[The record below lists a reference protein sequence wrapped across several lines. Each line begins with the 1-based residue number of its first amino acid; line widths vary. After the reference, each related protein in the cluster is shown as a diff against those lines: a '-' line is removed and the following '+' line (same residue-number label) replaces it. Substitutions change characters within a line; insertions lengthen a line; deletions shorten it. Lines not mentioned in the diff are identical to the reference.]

1 MKNKSFFIALFIF
14 MQCIFGTAFA
24 GSLSVDSI
32 GNLIKGDWY
41 GTYQCNG
48 VTGKCDS
55 TFSTIKNVITPKTG
69 TDTIQWI
76 TYADTGVVT
85 ENFKL
90 KYSADQIGGDST
102 WKMSLL
108 HNDTI
113 TYLGNLVYIINSA
126 TNKSLTLQRNA
137 YQGETTTYAH
147 TAHVETAIQ
156 KSTDSIAS
164 LISGDWYLT
173 TTCYNPVSAPSRCE
187 ESYDS
192 NKTSISHTTGS
203 DTISWSFYNYSG
215 SLGFISIFKIY
226 KSSANAL
233 DIDGWI
239 LENLNGSPDY
249 VINVD
254 SNYLSVADN
263 TTDGNSY
270 SYSRTKLTNGIS
282 LTESDNLGFSISPNP
297 VKSDIQISGSND
309 IESIKVISSKGN
321 TVKSVTG
328 NIHSIN
334 VSDYGTGI
342 YFVNIKSKGKTQT
355 IKIVKE

>member
-55 TFSTIKNVITPKTG
+55 TFSTIKNVITPKAG

-173 TTCYNPVSAPSRCE
+173 TICYNPVSAPSW
-187 ESYDS
+187 SKTFYNS
-192 NKTSISHTTGS
+192 NKTSISHITGS
-203 DTISWSFYNYSG
+203 DSISWSFYNSSDILSSTSILKIRPNDIFSG
-215 SLGFISIFKIY
+215 T
-226 KSSANAL
+226 N
-233 DIDGWI
+233 GWI
-239 LENLNGSPDY
+239 LE
-249 VINVD
+249 D
-254 SNYLSVADN
+254 SNGNPNYIINIDIYGLSMEEAA
-263 TTDGNSY
+263 TDGNSY
-270 SYSRTKLTNGIS
+270 SYSHTKLTNGIS
-282 LTESDNLGFSISPNP
+282 LTESDNLGFSISPNL

-342 YFVNIKSKGKTQT
+342 YFVNIKSKGKIQT